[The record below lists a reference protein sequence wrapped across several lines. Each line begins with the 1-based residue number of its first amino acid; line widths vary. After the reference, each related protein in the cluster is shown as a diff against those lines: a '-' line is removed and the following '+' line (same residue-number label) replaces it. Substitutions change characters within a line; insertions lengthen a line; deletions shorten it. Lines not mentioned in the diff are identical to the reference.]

1 MGLEGRGVQS
11 IEVGGR
17 LLAALVEAAQ
27 PTMLRDL
34 ASRAKMAPA
43 QAHAYLVSFR
53 KLGIVDQD
61 PASGRYLLGPYALQ
75 LGLARMRSFD
85 PLRMAAVA
93 TTELAAEMGLMTTVS
108 VWGTHGPTIIQVQE
122 AAQPVHVNLRAGAV
136 FTITGTATGHLFA
149 AFLPDAIVRPLVRA
163 ELKAG
168 GAERQIG
175 LPTSMPALELTV
187 ADIRRLGYAT
197 TQGIPVPGVNAVS
210 VPVFDYTGQLQFAV
224 TVIGHAGVLA
234 VDPDSAQVAQVDR
247 FGRRL
252 SAELGFDPDREA
264 GATARAK

>member
-1 MGLEGRGVQS
+1 
-11 IEVGGR
+11 
-17 LLAALVEAAQ
+17 LLAALVEAGQ
-27 PTMLRDL
+27 PSMLRDL
-34 ASRAKMAPA
+34 ALRAKMGPA

-85 PLRMAAVA
+85 PLRMAATA
-93 TTELAAEMGLMTTVS
+93 TIELAAEMGLMTTVS

-149 AFLPDAIVRPLVRA
+149 AFLPEPIVQPLIKA

-168 GAERQIG
+168 GAERMIG
-175 LPTSMPALELTV
+175 LLTTRPALELTTSE
-187 ADIRRLGYAT
+187 IRGRGYAT
-197 TQGIPVPGVNAVS
+197 TQGVPVPGVNAVS
-210 VPVFDYTGQLQFAV
+210 VPVFDHNGQLQFAV
-224 TVIGHAGVLA
+224 TVIGHAGVLS
-234 VDPDSAQVAQVDR
+234 VEPGSAQVDQVDR

-252 SAELGFDPDREA
+252 SAELGFDPEREA
-264 GATARAK
+264 AALRPS